1 MREGAKYN
9 FKKMNPPPSL
19 PQWGRVGGEGLNVMD
34 TRREQ
39 ILRAIIEE
47 YVRTAE
53 PVGSKYLCENCDFDV
68 SSATIRNEM
77 MALED
82 EGYLRSPHTSAGRI
96 PTEKAYE
103 HYLRTFVQTNHG
115 GKNESRLREAVSS
128 AIDDESTLRLMAKT
142 LVDLSGETAIVAFG
156 PHRSYYTGVSN
167 LFQKPDFRDLEM
179 LQSLSSMVDRF
190 DDVTAEI
197 FDQVTSEPQV
207 MIGTENPFGDDMTA
221 ILVKYRLPNN
231 TVGFLGL
238 LGPLRMNYK
247 KNLSLIEEA
256 REVLGGEEE

>member
-1 MREGAKYN
+1 
-9 FKKMNPPPSL
+9 
-19 PQWGRVGGEGLNVMD
+19 MD

-47 YVRTAE
+47 YIRTAL
-53 PVGSKYLCENCDFDV
+53 PVGSKYLCENCGFEV
-68 SSATIRNEM
+68 SPATIRNEM

-103 HYLRTFVQTNHG
+103 YYLRNFVQSKHTS
-115 GKNESRLREAVSS
+115 KPDSKLRQAVSS
-128 AIDDESTLRLMAKT
+128 SSDDEMTLRIMAKT

-190 DDVTAEI
+190 DEVAEEI
-197 FDQVTSEPQV
+197 FDQVSSEPQV
-207 MIGTENPFGDDMTA
+207 MIGSENPFGDDMTA

-256 REVLGGEEE
+256 KEILKENEEE

>member
-1 MREGAKYN
+1 
-9 FKKMNPPPSL
+9 
-19 PQWGRVGGEGLNVMD
+19 MD
-34 TRREQ
+34 SRREL

-47 YVRTAE
+47 YIRTAL
-53 PVGSKYLCENCDFDV
+53 PVGSKYLAEQCDFDI

-82 EGYLRSPHTSAGRI
+82 EGYLRSPHTSAGRT

-103 HYLRTFVQTNHG
+103 HYLRTFVQSGHCPKTD
-115 GKNESRLREAVSS
+115 SCLREAISS
-128 AIDDESTLRLMAKT
+128 ANDDESTLRLMAKT

-190 DDVTAEI
+190 DEVTAEI

-207 MIGTENPFGDDMTA
+207 MIGSENPFGDDMTA

-256 REVLGGEEE
+256 REVLGGEDED

>member
-1 MREGAKYN
+1 
-9 FKKMNPPPSL
+9 
-19 PQWGRVGGEGLNVMD
+19 MD
-34 TRREQ
+34 VRRER

-47 YVRTAE
+47 YIRTAQ
-53 PVGSKYLCENCDFDV
+53 PVGSRYLCENCGFDI
-68 SSATIRNEM
+68 SPATIRNEM

-82 EGYLRSPHTSAGRI
+82 EGYLRSPHPSAGRI

-103 HYLRTFVQTNHG
+103 HYLRTFVQSKRVS
-115 GKNESRLREAVSS
+115 KNDSKLRQAVSS
-128 AIDDESTLRLMAKT
+128 ADDDESTLRLMAKT

-179 LQSLSSMVDRF
+179 LKSLSSMVDRF
-190 DDVTAEI
+190 DEVAAEI
-197 FDQVTSEPQV
+197 FDQVSSEPQV
-207 MIGTENPFGDDMTA
+207 MIGSENPFGDDMTA

-256 REVLGGEEE
+256 KGILDGEED

>member
-1 MREGAKYN
+1 
-9 FKKMNPPPSL
+9 
-19 PQWGRVGGEGLNVMD
+19 MD
-34 TRREQ
+34 SRRER

-47 YVRTAE
+47 YIRTAE

-68 SSATIRNEM
+68 SPATIRNEM
-77 MALED
+77 MSLED

-103 HYLRTFVQTNHG
+103 YYLRTMVQSKRG
-115 GKNESRLREAVSS
+115 FKNDSKLRQAMSS
-128 AIDDESTLRLMAKT
+128 ADDDESTLRIMAKT

-156 PHRSYYTGVSN
+156 PHQSYYTGVSN

-179 LQSLSSMVDRF
+179 LKSLSSMVDRF
-190 DDVTAEI
+190 DEVAEEI
-197 FDQVTSEPQV
+197 FDQVSSEPQV

-256 REVLGGEEE
+256 KDILDGES

>member
-1 MREGAKYN
+1 
-9 FKKMNPPPSL
+9 
-19 PQWGRVGGEGLNVMD
+19 MD
-34 TRREQ
+34 QRREQ

-47 YVRTAE
+47 YIRTAL
-53 PVGSKYLCENCDFDV
+53 PVGSKYLCENCGFEV
-68 SSATIRNEM
+68 SPATIRNEM

-103 HYLRTFVQTNHG
+103 HYLRNFVQSKHAS
-115 GKNESRLREAVSS
+115 KPDSKLRQAVSS
-128 AIDDESTLRLMAKT
+128 ASDDEMTLRIMAKT

-190 DDVTAEI
+190 DEVAEEI
-197 FDQVTSEPQV
+197 FDQVSSEPQV
-207 MIGTENPFGDDMTA
+207 MIGSENPFGDDMTA

-256 REVLGGEEE
+256 KEILDEE

>member
-1 MREGAKYN
+1 
-9 FKKMNPPPSL
+9 
-19 PQWGRVGGEGLNVMD
+19 MD

-82 EGYLRSPHTSAGRI
+82 DGYLRSPHTSAGRI

-103 HYLRTFVQTNHG
+103 YYLRTFVQANHG
-115 GKNESRLREAVSS
+115 GKKQSRLREAVSS
-128 AIDDESTLRLMAKT
+128 AVDDESTLRLMAKT

-197 FDQVTSEPQV
+197 FDRVTSEPQV

-256 REVLGGEEE
+256 REVLGGDEE